1 MIIAA
6 IMNTTVSQLKPDG
19 ISKLPL
25 MNAIRAVTCCEM
37 MRALPATDACH
48 PIAVNQ
54 PIRVSLILW

>member
-1 MIIAA
+1 
-6 IMNTTVSQLKPDG
+6 VSQLKPDG